1 MYLLISNFDQFC
13 FQNRRKLLSSSVLG
27 RKKEKKMLE
36 YITDGLEIS
45 SDDSDQENSNE
56 KKLNIEL
63 LAMKM
68 LKNWTFIAYS
78 FQK

>member
-1 MYLLISNFDQFC
+1 
-13 FQNRRKLLSSSVLG
+13 
-27 RKKEKKMLE
+27 MLE

-78 FQK
+78 FQKWVHTENFDQTKYVLFNRR

>member
-1 MYLLISNFDQFC
+1 
-13 FQNRRKLLSSSVLG
+13 
-27 RKKEKKMLE
+27 MLE

-45 SDDSDQENSNE
+45 SDDSDQQNSNE